1 MELLKENERG
11 ANRAAAK
18 VMLITILV
26 YSVVL
31 VLDIVGIFVIE
42 LGTMIAAFAMG
53 CVMLVIPGVIVFGF
67 KRTDPWVKYVIVA
80 CAAVFTVIVSVY
92 LSWHAVLLYVYPIAI
107 ASLYFSRRLN
117 IVATVVTIAGV
128 SVGQVIAFNAAYVV
142 DDNFDDFR
150 DVLLFGIIP
159 RGLVLLAISAIFTML
174 SKRTTKMLG
183 NLMGAEQQRLMREK
197 SLEVSRALLE
207 TVSELERISAAT
219 AEANSS
225 IADES
230 GNVMRDSEANFG
242 HIKAVEENMQSISDN
257 LNSLSQMSTR
267 IAELTQRADAITA
280 ENDRNMTAASQG
292 MDGICKGTEDS
303 KEIIGRLSEQSERIV
318 QIVKVITDISM
329 QTNILAINASIEASR
344 AGAAGKGFSVVA
356 QETKKLAEQTKKAA
370 AQISELIEQVM
381 GNISGTVSAM
391 EKNAALTREGMESME
406 RMRSS
411 AEQLSQANSEITSHI
426 ADMHSVIGA
435 VAASGGE
442 VSHKL
447 VSVSGNIE
455 NNCGAVQHVAA
466 AIQENS
472 AGTQVLGE
480 MVHRINAMAQE
491 LERLAQ

>member
-53 CVMLVIPGVIVFGF
+53 CVMLVVPAVIVFGF

-80 CAAVFTVIVSVY
+80 CAAMFTVIVSVY

-107 ASLYFSRRLN
+107 ASLYFARRLN

-128 SVGQVIAFNAAYVV
+128 SLGQANAFSAAHVV
-142 DDNFDDFR
+142 DDNFDDFS

-159 RGLVLLAISAIFTML
+159 RGLILLAISAIFTML
-174 SKRTTKMLG
+174 SKRTTNMLG

-197 SLEVSRALLE
+197 SLEVSRTLLE

-280 ENDRNMTAASQG
+280 ENDRNMSAASEG

-344 AGAAGKGFSVVA
+344 AGAEGKGFSVVA

-381 GNISGTVSAM
+381 GNISGTVRAM

-426 ADMHSVIGA
+426 AEMHSVIGA